1 MQRVDVNRVTDNLLN
16 DADISLARAA
26 GLDRQAFLELYD
38 RYVESIEHFVAA
50 RTGSSEVEDLVSAT
64 FMRAL
69 ANIHTYRADRGS
81 IGAWLFTIARHVVV
95 DHYRDRARSISPQ
108 PVVAISPEQPGPEVV
123 VLRWEEGRRVR
134 TALDQLTVDQ
144 RDALALRY
152 AADLPFAAVAASL
165 GKSEAA
171 SKMLVQRGLHTMRR
185 LLEKDPP
192 HD

>member
-1 MQRVDVNRVTDNLLN
+1 MLHVDVDRVTDGLEP
-16 DADISLARAA
+16 DTDSSLARVA
-26 GLDRQAFLELYD
+26 GTDRQAFLELYD
-38 RYVESIEHFVAA
+38 RYVESIERFVAA
-50 RTGSSEVEDLVSAT
+50 RTGSSEVEDLVSVT

-69 ANIHTYRADRGS
+69 ANIHTYRPDRGS
-81 IGAWLFTIARHVVV
+81 IGTWLFTIARHVVV

-108 PVVAISPEQPGPEVV
+108 PVVAPSPEQPGPETV
-123 VLRWEEGRRVR
+123 VLRREEGRQVR
-134 TALDQLTVDQ
+134 TALEQLTAEQ

-152 AADLPFAAVAASL
+152 GADLPFAAVAASL

-171 SKMLVQRGLHTMRR
+171 SRMLVQRGLHTMRR

>member
-1 MQRVDVNRVTDNLLN
+1 MQHVDVNRVTEDPQSDT
-16 DADISLARAA
+16 DAALARAA
-26 GLDRQAFLELYD
+26 GVDRQAFLELYD
-38 RYVESIEHFVAA
+38 RYVESIERFVAA
-50 RTGSSEVEDLVSAT
+50 RTGSSEVEDLVSVT
-64 FMRAL
+64 FLRAL
-69 ANIHTYRADRGS
+69 GNIHTYRPDRGS

-108 PVVAISPEQPGPEVV
+108 PVVAISPEQPGPEAV

-134 TALDQLTVDQ
+134 TALVQLTVDQ

-171 SKMLVQRGLHTMRR
+171 TKMLVQRGLHTMRR
-185 LLEKDPP
+185 LLEKDTP